1 MKLHGQAALVTG
13 GASGLGAETARHL
26 AQAGAHVAVLDI
38 NLDLARAVADEIGG
52 LTLGYRFDIV
62 LCGSHM
68 IPFENAHA

>member
-38 NLDLARAVADEIGG
+38 NLDLARRGG
-52 LTLGYRFDIV
+52 
-62 LCGSHM
+62 
-68 IPFENAHA
+68 